1 MWWVACILIVQFSC
15 LSGPKHAGM
24 ACLLCIWSSIPHQ
37 VYEIN
42 FGYLCDGSLHIVFT
56 LIGIFILID
65 SLEWIWIGCKGFNN
79 LAHVLL
85 FCFLQN

>member
-1 MWWVACILIVQFSC
+1 MS
-15 LSGPKHAGM
+15 
-24 ACLLCIWSSIPHQ
+24 
-37 VYEIN
+37 
-42 FGYLCDGSLHIVFT
+42 LCDGSLHVVST

-65 SLEWIWIGCKGFNN
+65 SLEWIWIGRKSFNN